1 MTDTPAD
8 TKALEATASMQWE
21 IDSNEYGR
29 FDIRRVADWQLLAC
43 WCVASEKGDR

>member
-21 IDSNEYGR
+21 INADKPGR
-29 FDIRRVADWQLLAC
+29 FDIRRVADWYLLAC
-43 WCVASEKGDR
+43 WCVASEETTR